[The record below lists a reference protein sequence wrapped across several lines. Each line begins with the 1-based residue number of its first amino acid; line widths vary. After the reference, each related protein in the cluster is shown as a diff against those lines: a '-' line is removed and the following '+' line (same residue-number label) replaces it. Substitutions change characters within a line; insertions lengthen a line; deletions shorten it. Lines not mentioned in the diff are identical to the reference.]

1 MNEMRRHCYV
11 TPTSYLEQL
20 GLFQTILKEE
30 KTKLVKAIARLG
42 GGVKKIDDAESLVDV
57 LKVELAEKMP
67 VLIKTN
73 EEVTVLMESIAVDK
87 KDAEVV
93 EKEASIAEA
102 DANEKKAGAE
112 AIAAEAQGKLDKALP
127 ALYAALANVDKLQKK
142 DIDEMKALGNPP
154 ARVKSVMAAVCIYMK
169 EKPTKVPDPNDPKKK
184 IDDYWKQSQG
194 QLRDAKAFIASLKGY
209 DKDNTE
215 ESIIKKIT
223 PYVEDE
229 DLENEKV
236 KSTSQVAYPIMLWVR
251 AMYDYYFVSKE
262 VEPLRQAAA
271 TAAAQLETAM
281 GSLAAAQAKLKAV
294 QDKLAVLEKN
304 YTEAV
309 DKSNALQA
317 DVDLTNLKLERA
329 DKLLGGLGGERA
341 KWKETV
347 AKL

>member
-93 EKEASIAEA
+93 EKEASIA
-102 DANEKKAGAE
+102 GAE

-154 ARVKSVMAAVCIYMK
+154 ARVKQVMAAVCIYMK

-194 QLRDAKAFIASLKGY
+194 LLRDAKAFISMLKGY
-209 DKDNTE
+209 DKDATE
-215 ESIIKKIT
+215 EAVIQKIT
-223 PYVEDE
+223 KFVEDP
-229 DLENEKV
+229 DLENDKV
-236 KSTSQVAYPIMLWVR
+236 KSTSQVAYPIMLWV
-251 AMYDYYFVSKE
+251 
-262 VEPLRQAAA
+262 
-271 TAAAQLETAM
+271 
-281 GSLAAAQAKLKAV
+281 
-294 QDKLAVLEKN
+294 
-304 YTEAV
+304 
-309 DKSNALQA
+309 
-317 DVDLTNLKLERA
+317 
-329 DKLLGGLGGERA
+329 
-341 KWKETV
+341 
-347 AKL
+347 